1 MPRWDYRYEDL
12 ERNICL
18 KGDKMEES
26 WDGCEIL
33 QSDVAETPMNKEKM
47 T

>member
-18 KGDKMEES
+18 TGDKMEES
-26 WDGCEIL
+26 WDVA
-33 QSDVAETPMNKEKM
+33 DVAETPMNKEKM